1 MVSMV
6 NLRMEMM
13 VHFTKKNYRSSL
25 LWDQVNN
32 CDFGS
37 HELEAY

>member
-13 VHFTKKNYRSSL
+13 VHFTKKKLSQFSS
-25 LWDQVNN
+25 V
-32 CDFGS
+32 GS
-37 HELEAY
+37 SKQLRFW